1 MELNGSRSTSP
12 QLGTSSR
19 VRRHAFAVAAAVVLA
34 CVLAACGSV
43 SGQHPSQAGNQS
55 DAGFAGYKW
64 TVVAITH
71 QGKTTVVPAGD
82 DARTGTYLLFT
93 PDGHFGAN
101 EPVNYHGGTYTVT
114 PGGFTTHGIYQTLVG
129 FAGPPSVEIAAISAF
144 DDGTHASAEVSGNT
158 LMVSINGYTMTA
170 RRAGRQA
177 NFPPPAQ
184 TSGPPPRQASAQ
196 PGRASASTAPAG

>member
-19 VRRHAFAVAAAVVLA
+19 VRRHAFAVVSAIVLT

-55 DAGFAGYKW
+55 GAGFVGYKW
-64 TVVAITH
+64 TVVTISH
-71 QGKTTVVPAGD
+71 QGKSTVVPAGD
-82 DARTGTYLLFT
+82 GVRTGTYLLFT

-101 EPVNYHGGTYTVT
+101 EPVNYHGGTYSLT
-114 PGGFTTHGIYQTLVG
+114 PGGFTTHGMYQTLVG
-129 FAGPPSVEIAAISAF
+129 FSGPPSVEIAAISAF
-144 DDGTHASAEVSGNT
+144 SDGTQASARVSGDT
-158 LMVSINGYTMTA
+158 LVVSISGYTMTA

-177 NFPPPAQ
+177 NFPPPTQ
-184 TSGPPPRQASAQ
+184 TSGPPPQ
-196 PGRASASTAPAG
+196 RASARPGQATASSSPAG

>member
-1 MELNGSRSTSP
+1 
-12 QLGTSSR
+12 
-19 VRRHAFAVAAAVVLA
+19 VAAAVVLG

-43 SGQHPSQAGNQS
+43 PGQHPSQAGNQS
-55 DAGFAGYKW
+55 DAGFVGYKW

-71 QGKTTVVPAGD
+71 QGKTTVVPAG

-114 PGGFTTHGIYQTLVG
+114 TDGFTTHGMSQTLVG
-129 FAGPPSVEIAAISAF
+129 MAGPTPVEVSAVSAF
-144 DDGTHASAEVSGNT
+144 NDGTRASANVSGDT
-158 LMVSINGYTMTA
+158 LTVSISGYAMTA

-177 NFPPPAQ
+177 NFPPPTQ
-184 TSGPPPRQASAQ
+184 TSGPPPQQASAQ
-196 PGRASASTAPAG
+196 PGQASASSSPAG